1 MHVQVKVVVIDLPKD
16 GVFPKLNLTEV
27 MLEERVVDGREIVV
41 VAYLAQ
47 NVVDITLAQLG
58 NSLSDDHTTLPEC
71 LTCSIIK
78 CCYFS
83 CGSVRHLLLL

>member
-1 MHVQVKVVVIDLPKD
+1 
-16 GVFPKLNLTEV
+16 

-41 VAYLAQ
+41 FAYLVQ

-71 LTCSIIK
+71 LTCVIIK

-83 CGSVRHLLLL
+83 CVSVRHVLQLWQCLV